1 MPRPRLHPLYI
12 ALLGST
18 LLTACRD
25 DRAEPTQP
33 IMPAQ
38 IQAYVTGDAA
48 RSLGSDGLFELT
60 PATAP
65 ADLQIIAP
73 GRAGEL
79 ASAYVR
85 TYGPTMGPGFKMFGA
100 SDIDVGKLE
109 MSPRVFYAETPFARF
124 PDVWSLAP
132 RRHFGPYYVTHF
144 LLDGRP
150 ALTVAVSAYAQDVRI
165 SLEGRI
171 VLPVQVGG
179 LFYDFPV
186 TQQGA
191 RVSYRPV
198 SPEEA
203 VQMVAAQAGARVTNP
218 PRLMLRDRRF
228 HPVTAQWQLT
238 LDRPV
243 GVKRGSERLSVRELF
258 VGPNG
263 ALSVPSAAQPTATRA
278 EYRSGPRPM
287 RAGPSRSTRGQGA
300 APRSAVDLP
309 RRPGIPTE
317 FDDVI
322 LESAEG

>member
-1 MPRPRLHPLYI
+1 MPCLRVGPLLTI
-12 ALLGST
+12 LGST
-18 LLTACRD
+18 LLTACSD

-33 IMPAQ
+33 IMPAH

-48 RSLGSDGLFELT
+48 RSLGSDGLFELA

-65 ADLQIIAP
+65 ADLPIIAP

-85 TYGPTMGPGFKMFGA
+85 TYGPTMAPGFRMFGA
-100 SDIDVGKLE
+100 PDIDIRKLQ

-132 RRHFGPYYVTHF
+132 RRHSGPYYVTHF
-144 LLDGRP
+144 LLDGQT
-150 ALTVAVSAYAQDVRI
+150 ALTVAVSAYAHDVQI
-165 SLEGRI
+165 SPEGRI

-186 TQQGA
+186 TPDGA

-198 SPEEA
+198 SPEAA
-203 VQMVAAQAGARVTNP
+203 VQIVAARAGARITNP

-243 GVKRGSERLSVRELF
+243 TVKRGSERLSVTELF

-263 ALSVPSAAQPTATRA
+263 ALSVPSAAQPTAVRV
-278 EYRSGPRPM
+278 EYRSGPRPGPV
-287 RAGPSRSTRGQGA
+287 GPSRSTRGQGA
-300 APRSAVDLP
+300 APRSALDLP

-317 FDDVI
+317 FEDVI